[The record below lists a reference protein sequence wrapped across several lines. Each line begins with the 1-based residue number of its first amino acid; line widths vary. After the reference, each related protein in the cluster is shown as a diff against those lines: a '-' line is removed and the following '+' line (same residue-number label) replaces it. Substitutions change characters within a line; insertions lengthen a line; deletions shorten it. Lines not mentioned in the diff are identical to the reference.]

1 QSVTDATRQAF
12 AGFGY
17 SLAAADFDG
26 DGIPDP
32 LVGAPFEN
40 VDLVAADGDI
50 ETHLQIGQIELKQLK
65 KNNEKNYETNTTL
78 ASSLLRPLR
87 NLPDIDVRQPSKR

>member
-1 QSVTDATRQAF
+1 MTDATRQAF

-65 KNNEKNYETNTTL
+65 IKCGF
-78 ASSLLRPLR
+78 
-87 NLPDIDVRQPSKR
+87 I

>member
-1 QSVTDATRQAF
+1 VTDATRQAF

-78 ASSLLRPLR
+78 ASCLLRPLR